1 MAEIAELTDITF
13 NAEVIDSSQPV
24 LVDFWAEWCHPCHI
38 VEPHVKAI
46 ADENKG
52 TLKVVKLNID
62 ENPEIPRRYRVLSIP
77 TLLLFVDGVEKE
89 RIIGAEPKQRIL
101 SHISQY
107 LATDKT
113 GTPTA

>member
-1 MAEIAELTDITF
+1 MAEIPELKDATF

-24 LVDFWAEWCHPCHI
+24 LVDFWADWCHPCHM

-46 ADENKG
+46 ADENMG
-52 TLKVVKLNID
+52 HLKVVKLNID

-89 RIIGAEPKQRIL
+89 RIIGAEPKERIL
-101 SHISQY
+101 AHIRQY
-107 LATDKT
+107 LVTDKT
-113 GTPTA
+113 GTATA

>member
-1 MAEIAELTDITF
+1 MPEIAEMTDTTF

-24 LVDFWAEWCHPCHI
+24 LVDFWADWCRPCHM

-46 ADENKG
+46 AEENAG
-52 TLKVVKLNID
+52 RLKVVKLNID

-89 RIIGAEPKQRIL
+89 RIIGAEPKERIL
-101 SHISQY
+101 AHISQY

-113 GTPTA
+113 ATG